1 MRIGIGSWGFC
12 SIMTSCCTNWGWKVG
27 PLGAGAAAVF
37 SGGGGGGAAANGLF
51 HVLANLLA
59 KHVVDFEHFDIGNAL
74 LTLGTH
80 KVVLK
85 EVRLDALFTK
95 GRLTA

>member
-1 MRIGIGSWGFC
+1 MSRFLVHTRALLKGLF
-12 SIMTSCCTNWGWKVG
+12 
-27 PLGAGAAAVF
+27 AA
-37 SGGGGGGAAANGLF
+37 SNGLF